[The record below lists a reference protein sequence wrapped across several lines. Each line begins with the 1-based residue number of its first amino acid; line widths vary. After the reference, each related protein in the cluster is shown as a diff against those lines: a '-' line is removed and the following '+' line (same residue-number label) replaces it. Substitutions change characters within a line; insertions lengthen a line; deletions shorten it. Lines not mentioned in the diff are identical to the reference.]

1 MSTEFTDFYK
11 TLGVD
16 KNASQD
22 EIKRTFRKLA
32 RDYHPDVNKS
42 PGSEARFKEIS
53 AAYEVL
59 SDEKKRSEYDHL
71 YDYWKNGGS
80 FPGQP
85 GYENASGFKF
95 QRGGSFIDLEELF
108 QGLFGEQNGG
118 RGYGT
123 WFSGFPSN
131 GGGSASVFSR
141 SFGQQPAHEVTLNL
155 EEAFS
160 GCKRRFDVISPGG
173 GNKRIEVSIP
183 AGVTDGQT
191 IHLGAKRG
199 DGGTPMEDLHLRIR
213 ILPHQRFRV
222 EGKDIHLDLPI
233 TPWEAALGA
242 TVMVPTLGGT
252 VRVKIPEGCQSGK
265 KLALA
270 GRGLPGSPA
279 GAQYVILNVV
289 VPTPTT
295 EYQKDFY
302 RKMEKEMPFDPRAGL
317 MH

>member
-1 MSTEFTDFYK
+1 MSAEFTDFYK
-11 TLGVD
+11 PLGVD
-16 KNASQD
+16 RNASQD
-22 EIKRTFRKLA
+22 EIKRAFRKLA
-32 RDYHPDVNKS
+32 RDFHPDVNKS

-59 SDEKKRSEYDHL
+59 GDEKKRSEYDQF
-71 YDYWKNGGS
+71 YDCWKNGAP

-85 GYENASGFKF
+85 GYENTSGFKF
-95 QRGGSFIDLEELF
+95 QRGGSSIDLEELF
-108 QGLFGEQNGG
+108 NGFFGERSGGKGYGAWFAGFPGNGG
-118 RGYGT
+118 AGASACSRG
-123 WFSGFPSN
+123 FDQPS
-131 GGGSASVFSR
+131 
-141 SFGQQPAHEVTLNL
+141 AHEVNLTL

-191 IHLGAKRG
+191 IHLGARRG
-199 DGGTPMEDLHLRIR
+199 DGAAPMEDLHLRIR
-213 ILPHQRFRV
+213 IQPHRQFRV
-222 EGKDIHLDLPI
+222 EGKDIHLELPI

-242 TVMVPTLGGT
+242 TVLVPTLGGT

-295 EYQKDFY
+295 ESQKDFY